1 MNENPIATHRPR
13 WWRKRRK
20 RAEPEDIRTIIER
33 AVRDGIALAAT
44 GAVYDAVFEN
54 FKAEWHPA
62 RRALVNIHRPRRDG

>member
-1 MNENPIATHRPR
+1 MNENPIATRRPR

-20 RAEPEDIRTIIER
+20 PAEPEDISTIIER

-44 GAVYDAVFEN
+44 GAVYDAMFEN

-62 RRALVNIHRPRRDG
+62 RRALVNIHR